1 MPVTTCLPTYPSGKV
16 ARRYWG
22 GNNQQNAQ
30 LVPARVGPKSGF
42 QMHSKNRKKQ
52 SAYLLINGWGQSIV
66 ETMAVI
72 FEVAPPHYGGNSSQG
87 QTSETGVGSGFGS
100 GTDPPPAQRIS
111 DDLDSL
117 QKSDQ
122 DERPPGWPKDPLS
135 ALLHAGLF
143 ESDKEKIFPT
153 SRGTWLSKFMEHL
166 NLVFTGIHDLSHRE
180 WAYKLNIGAGE
191 SVYEA
196 RGGVEGIAQAD
207 KSKKFRQ
214 PA

>member
-1 MPVTTCLPTYPSGKV
+1 MPVTTCLPTYPSGEV

-52 SAYLLINGWGQSIV
+52 SAYLLINGWGQSI
-66 ETMAVI
+66 
-72 FEVAPPHYGGNSSQG
+72 P
-87 QTSETGVGSGFGS
+87 GSDLRKRGRFWVRFWESVLTKPLFGFLGI
-100 GTDPPPAQRIS
+100 GIADPPPAQRIS

-122 DERPPGWPKDPLS
+122 DERPPGWPRDPLS
-135 ALLHAGLF
+135 PFLHAGLF

-153 SRGTWLSKFMEHL
+153 SRGIWLSKFMEHL